1 MRRGG
6 GDRRRHEGRD
16 GEARKVRVANY
27 ASDVWV
33 PRGARQMQIMPTNFS
48 ENSWIAEEERERER
62 KREREREREREG
74 RRANIHGEVR
84 PSVIAIK
91 PND

>member
-62 KREREREREREG
+62 KRERERERERE
-74 RRANIHGEVR
+74 RAGERISTARYVR
-84 PSVIAIK
+84 A
-91 PND
+91 